1 MNPFTSTP
9 LYAITD
15 SLLMPGEALFAGVTA
30 ALDGGC
36 RLIQYRD
43 KSGNNTQRLADAKK
57 LLTLCKA
64 YEAQLIIN
72 DDVQLAS
79 VIGAHGVH
87 LGQDDMNPT
96 LAREHLGANAIIG
109 VTCHASLDLAQQAI
123 KQGANYV
130 AFGRFFPSNTKPDAP
145 PAPLSLLTVAC
156 DVCEPIPII
165 AIGGITLENGAQV
178 LAAGAD
184 TLAVSHSLF
193 AAADIKRQAQAFMAL
208 QKNIETR

>member
-1 MNPFTSTP
+1 MRAAKIRSEVGRDRNGKNSGSFTCFT
-9 LYAITD
+9 L
-15 SLLMPGEALFAGVTA
+15 GVHW
-30 ALDGGC
+30 
-36 RLIQYRD
+36 
-43 KSGNNTQRLADAKK
+43 SGSRIAEGPD
-57 LLTLCKA
+57 
-64 YEAQLIIN
+64 
-72 DDVQLAS
+72 
-79 VIGAHGVH
+79 GVH
-87 LGQDDMNPT
+87 LGQDDVSPI
-96 LAREHLGANAIIG
+96 LAREHLGAKAIVG

-145 PAPLSLLTVAC
+145 PAPLSLLTAAR
-156 DVCEPIPII
+156 DVCEPTPVV

-193 AAADIKRQAQAFMAL
+193 AAADIKRQAQAFIAL